1 MAFKDIRSFMN
12 LLEKRGELV
21 KVTAEVDAELEI
33 TEITDRIS
41 KQYGPA
47 LLFENVKGSNY
58 PVLINSMGS
67 DDRMSWALGVNELD
81 DLERDI
87 ANLINMQ
94 NYIKIPSLIRS
105 IPNLMRLLA
114 VFPWK
119 LPMKGACQEVIEHH
133 PDLSTLPVLKCWPED
148 GGRFFTLPLVMTKDP
163 DTGVQNTGMYRMQI
177 FDQNTTGMH
186 WHWHKD
192 GREIYDKYRQLGG
205 KMPVSVAIG
214 CDPAIIF
221 SAIAPLP
228 KMIDEMMFAGYLR
241 KRPVKMVKSITN
253 DIYVPADAE
262 FILEGYVDVNEALR
276 LEGPFGDHTGYYSL
290 ADMYPAFH
298 VTCITHK
305 KDAIYPATIVGR
317 PPMEDCYM
325 SKATER
331 AFLPL
336 LKMIYPEIVDY
347 SLPFE
352 GVFHNCVIVSI
363 KKRFPG
369 HGKKVMNS
377 LWGMGQMMYAKM
389 IIVVDEDINP
399 HDTKIVANH
408 IFKTLN
414 LKEDLV
420 FSQGPLDALDHSS
433 ATDHYGYRLGVDAT
447 RKFEVEGKMVEWKI
461 AEQKDF
467 TSYLET
473 HPQIQSFDY
482 PLQGVLQGCLIV
494 SMKKQQSGDVQN
506 LMHELWNQEEMAFNK
521 FLIVVDEDV
530 DAKDTSKVAWK
541 VFNNIDAKRD
551 LEIVEVS
558 DQNFGHRV
566 GIDAT
571 KKTALDQHP
580 RQWPNDIVM
589 SDEIKEKVT
598 RRWSEYG
605 IN

>member
-1 MAFKDIRSFMN
+1 MAFKDIQHFMRF
-12 LLEKRGELV
+12 LEDKGELV
-21 KVTAEVDAELEI
+21 RIKTEVDADLEI
-33 TEITDRIS
+33 TEITDRVS
-41 KQYGPA
+41 KNFGKA
-47 LLFENVKGSNY
+47 LLFENVKGSDY

-67 DDRMSWALGVNELD
+67 DERMSWALGVEKLD

-87 ANLINMQ
+87 ADLINMQ
-94 NYIKIPSLIRS
+94 NYMKIPSLIRS

-114 VFPWK
+114 VLPWK
-119 LPMKGACQEVIEHH
+119 LPGKGACQEVIEHN
-133 PDLSTLPVLKCWPED
+133 PDLSTIPVLKCWPDD
-148 GGRFFTLPLVMTKDP
+148 GGKFFTLPLVMTKDP

-177 FDQNTTGMH
+177 FDKNTTGMH

-192 GREIYDKYRQLGG
+192 GREIYDKYRKLGG

-214 CDPAIIF
+214 CDPALIF
-221 SAIAPLP
+221 SAISPLP

-305 KDAIYPATIVGR
+305 KNPVYPATIVGR

-389 IIVVDEDINP
+389 IIVVDADINP
-399 HDTKIVANH
+399 HDTSAVAKQV
-408 IFKTLN
+408 FESLDMTK
-414 LKEDLV
+414 DLV
-420 FSQGPLDALDHSS
+420 FSQGPLDALDHAS

-447 RKFEVEGKMVEWKI
+447 RKFEVEGESAKWEVTK
-461 AEQKDF
+461 QSDL
-467 TSYLET
+467 TNYLST
-473 HPQIQSFDY
+473 HSKVSSFDY
-482 PLQGVLQGCLIV
+482 PMSDVLQGCLIV
-494 SMKKQQSGDVQN
+494 SIKKETKDDVRQF
-506 LMHELWNQEEMAFNK
+506 MQELWSLEEMKYNK
-521 FLIVVDEDV
+521 FLIIVDEEV

-541 VFNNIDAKRD
+541 VFNNIDAMRD
-551 LEIVEVS
+551 LVICEVPS
-558 DQNFGHRV
+558 ENFGHRL

-571 KKTALDQHP
+571 KKLAIDDHP
-580 RQWPNDIVM
+580 REWPDDIVM

-605 IN
+605 ID

>member
-1 MAFKDIRSFMN
+1 MAFKDIQHFMRF
-12 LLEKRGELV
+12 LEDRGELV
-21 KVTAEVDAELEI
+21 RVKAEVDADLEI
-33 TEITDRIS
+33 TEITDRVS
-41 KQYGPA
+41 KNYGKA
-47 LLFENVKGSNY
+47 LLFENVKGSDY

-67 DDRMSWALGVNELD
+67 EERMSWALGVEKLED
-81 DLERDI
+81 VERDI
-87 ANLINMQ
+87 ADLINMQ
-94 NYIKIPSLIRS
+94 NYMKIPSLIKLV
-105 IPNLMRLLA
+105 PNLMRLLA
-114 VFPWK
+114 VLPWK
-119 LPMKGACQEVIEHH
+119 LPIKGACQEVIEHD
-133 PDLSTLPVLKCWPED
+133 PDLSTLPVLKCWPDD
-148 GGRFFTLPLVMTKDP
+148 GGKFFTLPLVMTKDP

-177 FDQNTTGMH
+177 FDKNTTGMH

-192 GREIYDKYRQLGG
+192 GREIYDKYRKLGG

-214 CDPAIIF
+214 CDPALIF
-221 SAIAPLP
+221 SAISPLP

-305 KDAIYPATIVGR
+305 KNPVYPATIVGR

-389 IIVVDEDINP
+389 IIVVDADINP
-399 HDTKIVANH
+399 HDTKAVAKQV
-408 IFKTLN
+408 FESLDMTK
-414 LKEDLV
+414 DLV
-420 FSQGPLDALDHSS
+420 FSQGPLDALDHASS
-433 ATDHYGYRLGVDAT
+433 TDHYGYRLGVDAT
-447 RKFEVEGKMVEWKI
+447 RKFDVEGTESKWDIKI
-461 AEQKDF
+461 QDDMTA
-467 TSYLET
+467 YLST
-473 HPQIQSFDY
+473 HEKILNFDY
-482 PLQGVLQGCLIV
+482 PMSDVLQGCLVV
-494 SMKKQQSGDVQN
+494 SIKKESKDDVRQ
-506 LMHELWNQEEMAFNK
+506 LMEELWSQDAMKYNK

-530 DAKDTSKVAWK
+530 DSTDTSKVAWK
-541 VFNNIDAKRD
+541 VFNNIDAMRD
-551 LEIVEVS
+551 LVIREVPS
-558 DQNFGHRV
+558 EQFGHRL

-571 KKTALDQHP
+571 KKLAMDGHQ
-580 RQWPNDIVM
+580 RVWPDDIVM
-589 SDEIKEKVT
+589 SDDVKEKVT

-605 IN
+605 ID